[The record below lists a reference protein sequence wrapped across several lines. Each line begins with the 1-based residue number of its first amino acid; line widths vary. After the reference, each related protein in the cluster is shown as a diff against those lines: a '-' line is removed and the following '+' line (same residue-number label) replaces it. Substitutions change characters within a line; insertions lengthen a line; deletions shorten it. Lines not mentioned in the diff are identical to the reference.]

1 MDSDERQELAQGL
14 PEQRRRV
21 GDDDAVQDGFLR
33 VVGRREPGA
42 LTNPQGY
49 WNEASRSALR
59 DRRRRQASEARAIR
73 RWFDTRPGYTE
84 PERWSE
90 EQLDDLRRGID
101 ELYGDRRRLID
112 LELEGVYR
120 GRDLADALGI
130 SEGAVRVLRHRTHRQ
145 LRALLAS

>member
-1 MDSDERQELAQGL
+1 MDSDERQKLAQGL

-33 VVGRREPGA
+33 VVGRRERRA

-59 DRRRRQASEARAIR
+59 DRQRRQASEARAIR
-73 RWFDTRPGYTE
+73 RWLETGPGHSE

-101 ELYGDRRRLID
+101 ELRGHRRRLID
-112 LELEGVYR
+112 LELEGIYR
-120 GRDLADALGI
+120 GRDLAEALGI